1 MKRNFKGKVLMCL
14 ILTSLLILPAV
25 VHAQKQK
32 IRVVVENAT
41 IRIKPDVQGDVIQ
54 EPSAGAVFEVEGKE
68 GDWYEIR
75 VRTKVGILI
84 TGYIHEMFV
93 EKLAEKKPEP
103 EREVVRRPVQP
114 VTRAAP
120 RKVTRAEFV
129 ISGGYNMGYG
139 ISETLS
145 YSDSFSEGSL
155 QSATAS
161 GKLNQDL
168 KKPLIFGGA
177 INYYFTKGFGIQL
190 RVDLNSKTKIT
201 DGLSEYSLTWSW
213 TDRGPYTEE
222 EEWDSTGDVS
232 LIVLS
237 GNFILKPQTAGM
249 FAPVISGGASY
260 FTGSLKVNTSGG
272 YATTWEY
279 GGYRYIDYFDIPAK
293 IDASVSGIGFNIGGG
308 IDIVFSRNAALNID
322 ARYFMK
328 SKVEEPWE
336 LVTGTYESNITT
348 DWTLTLDQDDIEQL
362 QEAIPPFEFNPSFFK
377 ISVGIKF
384 MF

>member
-1 MKRNFKGKVLMCL
+1 MKKNFKGKVLMYL

-25 VHAQKQK
+25 VHAQKQE

-54 EPSAGAVFEVEGKE
+54 EPSVGAVFEVEGKE
-68 GDWYEIR
+68 GDWYEIK
-75 VRTKVGILI
+75 VRTEVGVLI

-129 ISGGYNMGYG
+129 INGGYNMGYG

-145 YSDSFSEGSL
+145 YSDSFSGGLL

-177 INYYFTKGFGIQL
+177 INYYVPTVAGEI
-190 RVDLNSKTKIT
+190 
-201 DGLSEYSLTWSW
+201 E
-213 TDRGPYTEE
+213 
-222 EEWDSTGDVS
+222 GD
-232 LIVLS
+232 
-237 GNFILKPQTAGM
+237 
-249 FAPVISGGASY
+249 
-260 FTGSLKVNTSGG
+260 
-272 YATTWEY
+272 
-279 GGYRYIDYFDIPAK
+279 
-293 IDASVSGIGFNIGGG
+293 
-308 IDIVFSRNAALNID
+308 
-322 ARYFMK
+322 
-328 SKVEEPWE
+328 
-336 LVTGTYESNITT
+336 
-348 DWTLTLDQDDIEQL
+348 
-362 QEAIPPFEFNPSFFK
+362 
-377 ISVGIKF
+377 
-384 MF
+384 